1 MKSIQESLGSFTP
14 TLISMI
20 FICFV
25 TNGTERNLFKSSYV
39 PVKQDRANVLPVALK
54 PNIYPRITKQKFQNL
69 PSFLVSSFGARGDG
83 ITDDTKSI
91 QKAIDAAHAAGG
103 GFVVFNSGEYKIKIQ
118 ANQSIGLRIYSN
130 IVLQGQ
136 GYQKSTIKIADHQG
150 NYDSMIAGASPS
162 SDLSNFSISN
172 LTIDGNSQNNWVKSE
187 DDFKNS
193 KFRYAI
199 RIFSGKNININGCR
213 FQNFKNVNVITTN
226 GSEVSN
232 VDIRNNRFER
242 IGDES
247 VDYDHSTIY
256 MHGKNGK
263 IIDNVFLSRDGAGTK
278 GARTAIEIH
287 GDSHIVSGNKIVGF
301 TNGIFITGY
310 AISSKNQVV
319 VNNDI
324 QDVHSGIVI
333 WAYLLENNKPEIAVE
348 HCIIS
353 NNKISINVVDWRS
366 LFGDSP
372 NQGIALEANS
382 NASIKDIKIFK
393 NQINF
398 INNDTGRPTDTLANG
413 INLWR
418 YKFPKVLSHSI
429 YIYQNRIINS
439 LSSGIY
445 TAMPIDK
452 LEILDNEIINPGQT
466 KQNFD
471 KNYYSAMT
479 VGVNK
484 TILVIRNNLFVDDQP
499 KNTIRLG
506 IVLAGV
512 CSSVCIEENNKFQV
526 KSGANLPLLT
536 RVN

>member
-1 MKSIQESLGSFTP
+1 MKSIRKSLGNFIP
-14 TLISMI
+14 TLISVI
-20 FICFV
+20 FFCFV
-25 TNGTERNLFKSSYV
+25 TNGTERKIFRVSDV
-39 PVKQDRANVLPVALK
+39 PAKQDQTNILPSALNL
-54 PNIYPRITKQKFQNL
+54 NIYPESTKKQSQNL
-69 PSFLVSSFGARGDG
+69 HSFSVSSFGARGDG
-83 ITDDTKSI
+83 ITDDTQAI

-103 GFVVFNSGEYKIKIQ
+103 GIIVFQTGEYKIKIQ
-118 ANQSIGLRIYSN
+118 ANLSIGLRIYSN
-130 IVLQGQ
+130 IILQGQ
-136 GYQKSTIKIADHQG
+136 GYQKSTIKISEHQG

-162 SDLSNFSISN
+162 SDLSNFSAYN
-172 LTIDGNSQNNWVKSE
+172 LTIDGNSQNNWVHSE

-199 RIFSGKNININGCR
+199 RIFAGKNINIDSCR

-242 IGDES
+242 IGGGS
-247 VDYDHSTIY
+247 VDHDHSTIY
-256 MHGKNGK
+256 MHGVNGR

-287 GDSHIVSGNKIVGF
+287 GDSHIVFGNKIVGF
-301 TNGIFITGY
+301 TNGIFVTGY

-324 QDVHSGIVI
+324 QDAHSGIMI
-333 WAYLLENNKPEIAVE
+333 WAYFFENSKPEIAVE
-348 HCIIS
+348 NCMIS
-353 NNKISINVVDWRS
+353 NNKISINVVAWRP

-372 NQGIALEANS
+372 NQGIGLEGNS

-398 INNDTGRPTDTLANG
+398 TNNDTGRPTDTLANG
-413 INLWR
+413 VNLWR
-418 YKFPKVLSHSI
+418 YKFPKVLSHNI
-429 YIYQNRIINS
+429 YIYQNRIMNS

-445 TAMPIDK
+445 IAMPIDK

-466 KQNFD
+466 KQDFD
-471 KNYYSAMT
+471 KNYYSAMI

-484 TILVIRNNLFVDDQP
+484 NILAIKNNIFVDNQP
-499 KNTIRLG
+499 SNTIRLG

-512 CSSVCIEENNKFQV
+512 CSSTCIEENNKLQI
-526 KSGANLPLLT
+526 KSGANIPLLT
-536 RVN
+536 RIN

>member
-1 MKSIQESLGSFTP
+1 MV
-14 TLISMI
+14 

-25 TNGTERNLFKSSYV
+25 TNGTERNVFPVSEV
-39 PVKQDRANVLPVALK
+39 PPTPDQINILPSALNL
-54 PNIYPRITKQKFQNL
+54 NIYPKSTKKQSQNL
-69 PSFLVSSFGARGDG
+69 PSFSVSSFGARGDG
-83 ITDDTKSI
+83 IEDDTQSI

-103 GFVVFNSGEYKIKIQ
+103 GIVVFQAGEYKIKIQ
-118 ANQSIGLRIYSN
+118 ANLSIGLKIYSN

-136 GYQKSTIKIADHQG
+136 GYQKSTIKIAGQQE

-162 SDLSNFSISN
+162 SDLSNFSAHN
-172 LTIDGNSQNNWVKSE
+172 LTIDGNSQSSQVYAEN
-187 DDFKNS
+187 DFKNS

-199 RIFSGKNININGCR
+199 RIFAGRNINIDGCR
-213 FQNFKNVNVITTN
+213 FQNFNNVNVITTN
-226 GSEVSN
+226 GSEVSD
-232 VDIRNNRFER
+232 VEIRNNRFER
-242 IGDES
+242 IGGGS
-247 VDYDHSTIY
+247 VDHDHSTIY
-256 MHGKNGK
+256 MHGVNGR
-263 IIDNVFLSRDGAGTK
+263 IIDNIFLSRDGAGTK

-287 GDSHIVSGNKIVGF
+287 GDAHIVSGNKITGF

-310 AISSKNQVV
+310 AISSRNQVV
-319 VNNDI
+319 VNNNI

-333 WAYLLENNKPEIAVE
+333 WAYFSENNKPEIAVE
-348 HCIIS
+348 NCMIS
-353 NNKISINVVDWRS
+353 NNKISINVVAWRP

-372 NQGIALEANS
+372 NQGIGLEANS

-418 YKFPKVLSHSI
+418 YKFPKVLSHNI
-429 YIYQNRIINS
+429 YIYQNRITNS

-445 TAMPIDK
+445 IAMPIDK
-452 LEILDNEIINPGQT
+452 LEILDNEIINSGQT

-471 KNYYSAMT
+471 KNYYSAMI

-484 TILVIRNNLFVDDQP
+484 NILAIKNNIFVDDQP
-499 KNTIRLG
+499 KNTLRLG
-506 IVLAGV
+506 IVLTGV
-512 CSSVCIEENNKFQV
+512 CSSTCIEENNKLKI
-526 KSGANLPLLT
+526 KSGANIPLLT

>member
-1 MKSIQESLGSFTP
+1 MKSIRGSLDSFVP
-14 TLISMI
+14 TLISI
-20 FICFV
+20 VSIYFA
-25 TNGTERNLFKSSYV
+25 TNGAEKNLFKISDV
-39 PVKQDRANVLPVALK
+39 PVKQDRTNVLSVASK
-54 PNIYPRITKQKFQNL
+54 PNIYPEITKQKFQNL
-69 PSFLVSSFGARGDG
+69 PSFLVLSFGGRGDG
-83 ITDDTKSI
+83 IADDTKSI

-103 GFVVFNSGEYKIKIQ
+103 GVVVFNSGEYIIKIQ
-118 ANQSIGLRIYSN
+118 ANQSIGLRIYPN

-150 NYDSMIAGASPS
+150 NYDSMIAGASSS

-187 DDFKNS
+187 DDFKSS

-199 RIFSGKNININGCR
+199 KIFAGKNININGCR
-213 FQNFKNVNVITTN
+213 FQNFSNVNVITTN

-242 IGDES
+242 IGGGS
-247 VDYDHSTIY
+247 VDHDHSTIY

-287 GDSHIVSGNKIVGF
+287 GDSHIVSGNKIFGF

-324 QDVHSGIVI
+324 QDVHSGIMI
-333 WAYLLENNKPEIAVE
+333 WAYFFENNKPEIAVE
-348 HCIIS
+348 NCKIL
-353 NNKISINVVDWRS
+353 NNRILINVVAWRS

-372 NQGIALEANS
+372 SQGIGLEPNS
-382 NASIKDIKIFK
+382 NTSIKDIKIFK
-393 NQINF
+393 NQISF
-398 INNDTGRPTDTLANG
+398 INNDSGRTTDTLANG

-418 YKFPKVLSHSI
+418 YKFPKVLSHNI
-429 YIYQNRIINS
+429 YVHQNRIMNS
-439 LSSGIY
+439 LSSGVYI
-445 TAMPIDK
+445 AMPIDK

-466 KQNFD
+466 KQSFD
-471 KNYYSAMT
+471 KNYYSAMI
-479 VGVNK
+479 VGVDK
-484 TILVIRNNLFVDDQP
+484 TILAIKNNVFVDNQP

-512 CSSVCIEENNKFQV
+512 CSLSCIEENNKFQV
-526 KSGANLPLLT
+526 KSGADLPLLT

>member
-1 MKSIQESLGSFTP
+1 MKSIRESLGSFIP
-14 TLISMI
+14 TLISI
-20 FICFV
+20 LFICFA
-25 TNGTERNLFKSSYV
+25 TNGAERNLFKISDV
-39 PVKQDRANVLPVALK
+39 PVKQDRTNVLLVALK
-54 PNIYPRITKQKFQNL
+54 PNIYPKITKQKFQNL
-69 PSFLVSSFGARGDG
+69 PSFLVSSFGGRGDG

-103 GFVVFNSGEYKIKIQ
+103 GVVVFNSGEYTIKIQ
-118 ANQSIGLRIYSN
+118 ANQSIGLRIYPN

-172 LTIDGNSQNNWVKSE
+172 LTIDGNSQNNWVHSE

-199 RIFSGKNININGCR
+199 RIFVGKNININDCR
-213 FQNFKNVNVITTN
+213 FHNFNNVNVITTN

-242 IGDES
+242 IGGGS
-247 VDYDHSTIY
+247 VDHDHSTIY

-263 IIDNVFLSRDGAGTK
+263 IIDNIFLSRDGAGTK

-301 TNGIFITGY
+301 TNGIFVTGY

-324 QDVHSGIVI
+324 QDVHSGVVI
-333 WAYLLENNKPEIAVE
+333 WAYFFENNKPEIAVE
-348 HCIIS
+348 NCRIS
-353 NNKISINVVDWRS
+353 NNKIAINVVAWRP

-372 NQGIALEANS
+372 SQGIGLEPNS
-382 NASIKDIKIFK
+382 NASIKDIKIFN

-398 INNDTGRPTDTLANG
+398 INNDGGRATDTLSNG

-418 YKFPKVLSHSI
+418 YKFPKVLSHNI
-429 YIYQNRIINS
+429 YVHQNRIANS

-445 TAMPIDK
+445 IAMPIDK
-452 LEILDNEIINPGQT
+452 LEILDNKIINPGQT
-466 KQNFD
+466 NQNFD
-471 KNYYSAMT
+471 KNYYSAII
-479 VGVNK
+479 VGVDNN
-484 TILVIRNNLFVDDQP
+484 ILAVKNNIFVDNQP

-506 IVLAGV
+506 IVLAGI
-512 CSSVCIEENNKFQV
+512 CSSECIEENNKFQV